1 MEGFQVIT
9 FLCKLFLLDFLVN
22 LIFIVIAKELL
33 SPMGSSKMPDLLSG
47 SEPKVL
53 PGFLGDLPWSRSR
66 WDGVSNIVDPKALR
80 SSSLVKLL
88 VMLQVILV
96 VANGV
101 SSVAAAISPSMVVIV
116 VMLFLSDWSCASL
129 VEVALSTVCSW
140 YSS

>member
-1 MEGFQVIT
+1 
-9 FLCKLFLLDFLVN
+9 
-22 LIFIVIAKELL
+22 
-33 SPMGSSKMPDLLSG
+33 MPDSLSG

-53 PGFLGDLPWSRSR
+53 PGFLGDLPRSRSHQ
-66 WDGVSNIVDPKALR
+66 DGVSNIVDPKALR